1 MLVLNEE
8 DCSNRA
14 ILFYLIVLTYIYWMI
29 NDRIAFVI
37 SALNMNPNSFAD
49 NIGVSSTV
57 IYNII
62 KGRRNKPSYDLLTKI
77 LNYYT
82 AIDTNWLLRGG
93 GTFWFKEEVI
103 EVKPQVLAEKIE
115 VLIERINLA
124 EDESIAAVELA
135 ELSEV
140 MLRDYRNATAIVIKL
155 ENQNQQIFNLLRE
168 KLGLRI

>member
-1 MLVLNEE
+1 
-8 DCSNRA
+8 
-14 ILFYLIVLTYIYWMI
+14 
-29 NDRIAFVI
+29 
-37 SALNMNPNSFAD
+37 
-49 NIGVSSTV
+49 
-57 IYNII
+57 
-62 KGRRNKPSYDLLTKI
+62 
-77 LNYYT
+77 
-82 AIDTNWLLRGG
+82 
-93 GTFWFKEEVI
+93 KEEVI